1 MIVKEKNG
9 EGFLDLRICDN
20 LELMAEIQDNTIDLI
35 YCDILYGTGRKF
47 TDYQDLKPIRSEI
60 ESHYIPRIKEMYR
73 ILKPTG
79 SIYLQMD
86 YRIVHWLRC
95 IMDDIFGY
103 SNFRNDIIW
112 NYQGSWKKSKINH
125 QNIMQYSK
133 SNKFTINKI
142 YEQNN
147 SDNGIKKRWKKYIVD
162 NKITKDFYP
171 QNDSK
176 FKPYIKDN
184 HILIDFNKYEI
195 GSVWNI
201 SNVNNDERLNYNTQ
215 KPKKLIE
222 RIIKAS
228 TNEGDLVAD
237 FYSGSFTT
245 AEVCKDLKRNFI
257 GCDINP
263 NCFEKAKE
271 RGLFS
276 FTDLLTNVD

>member
-1 MIVKEKNG
+1 MIVKEKKG
-9 EGFLDLRICDN
+9 GQFLDMRICDN
-20 LELMAEIQDNTIDLI
+20 LELMAEIEDNTVDLI

-47 TDYQDLKPIRSEI
+47 KDYQDLKPIRSEI
-60 ESHYIPRIKEMYR
+60 ESHYIPRIKEMRR

-86 YRIVHWLRC
+86 TKINHWIRC

-103 SNFRNDIIW
+103 DNFLNEIIWHYQAGTKPKSNIGKKHDIILQYKKGNCFVFNDFRMKSTNPK
-112 NYQGSWKKSKINH
+112 NY
-125 QNIMQYSK
+125 
-133 SNKFTINKI
+133 NKI
-142 YEQNN
+142 DESGDKYLI
-147 SDNGIKKRWKKYIVD
+147 NGQGKKYYL
-162 NKITKDFYP
+162 KDGRAS
-171 QNDSK
+171 D
-176 FKPYIKDN
+176 D
-184 HILIDFNKYEI
+184 
-195 GSVWNI
+195 VW
-201 SNVNNDERLNYNTQ
+201 SCYLEKEMQLTATSSEKLGYATQ
-215 KPKKLIE
+215 KPKALIE

-228 TNEGDLVAD
+228 SNEGDLVAD

-276 FTDLLTNVD
+276 FADEPTKAD

>member
-20 LELMAEIQDNTIDLI
+20 LELMAEIKDNTIDLI
-35 YCDILYGTGRKF
+35 YCDILYGTGRNF
-47 TDYQDLKPIRSEI
+47 GDYKDLKPIRSEI
-60 ESHYIPRIKEMYR
+60 ESHYIPRIKEMHR

-86 YRIVHWLRC
+86 TRINHWIRC

-103 SNFRNDIIW
+103 ERFLNEIIW
-112 NYQGSWKKSKINH
+112 GYKTGGASKKEYSKKHDVILFYSKTKNYYFENPRENKVYIDKSKGYDPN
-125 QNIMQYSK
+125 
-133 SNKFTINKI
+133 
-142 YEQNN
+142 
-147 SDNGIKKRWKKYIVD
+147 
-162 NKITKDFYP
+162 
-171 QNDSK
+171 
-176 FKPYIKDN
+176 
-184 HILIDFNKYEI
+184 LKYEFDEI
-195 GSVWNI
+195 GEYTLGYYTDCFVLDNFSTRYGRIAYATN
-201 SNVNNDERLNYNTQ
+201 
-215 KPKKLIE
+215 KPIKLIE
-222 RIIKAS
+222 RIIKS
-228 TNEGDLVAD
+228 SSNEGDLVAD

-276 FTDLLTNVD
+276 FTDLPTNVD

>member
-20 LELMAEIQDNTIDLI
+20 LELMAEIKDNTIDLI

-47 TDYQDLKPIRSEI
+47 KDFQDLKPIRSEI
-60 ESHYIPRIKEMYR
+60 ESHYIPRIKEMHR
-73 ILKPTG
+73 ILKPSG

-86 YRIVHWLRC
+86 TRINHWIRC

-103 SNFRNDIIW
+103 DKFRNEISWWYKRWSNISFGFQKMHDVIIF
-112 NYQGSWKKSKINH
+112 YSKDKSKF
-125 QNIMQYSK
+125 NIQYQDYAK
-133 SNKFTINKI
+133 PNEIEDTIRGVIDGKLVRLK
-142 YEQNN
+142 
-147 SDNGIKKRWKKYIVD
+147 NGDGSYKKRETE
-162 NKITKDFYP
+162 NKGVPLHDVWEM
-171 QNDSK
+171 Q
-176 FKPYIKDN
+176 
-184 HILIDFNKYEI
+184 HIQPTAK
-195 GSVWNI
+195 
-201 SNVNNDERLNYNTQ
+201 ERLGYDTQ
-215 KPKKLIE
+215 KPKALIE

-228 TNEGDLVAD
+228 SNEGDLVAD

-276 FTDLLTNVD
+276 FTDKPANVD